1 MDLNRPADVLF
12 GEERTR
18 VLQRLSVLADGASGR
33 RIHEL
38 SGVRSL
44 RTTQRILHELVAAGL
59 VDVRHIGSA
68 NEYSLNRH
76 HVLWGPVEQLLATPS
91 RLETAMA
98 KILSET
104 LHDRGATT
112 ALYGSFAR
120 GEAGTDS
127 DVDVL
132 VIWDDDEHDE
142 SDATELLDTASRRIE
157 QLTGNHA
164 QLFPLSR
171 DELARLVER
180 GDPLID
186 SLRRDA
192 RQLTPGADLRRLL
205 RTAG

>member
-1 MDLNRPADVLF
+1 MDLSRPATVVF
-12 GEERTR
+12 GEDRTR
-18 VLQRLSVLADGASGR
+18 VLHRLSVLAEGTSGR

-44 RTTQRILHELVAAGL
+44 RTTQRILHEFVAAGL
-59 VDVRHIGSA
+59 VDVRQIGAS
-68 NEYSLNRH
+68 NEYVLNRH
-76 HVLWGPVEQLLATPS
+76 HVLWGPIEELLATPS
-91 RLETAMA
+91 RLEAAMA
-98 KILSET
+98 MILSET
-104 LHDRGATT
+104 LQDRGGTA

-127 DVDVL
+127 DVDIL

-142 SDATELLDTASRRIE
+142 RAATELLDTASRRIE

-171 DELARLVER
+171 KELARLIDR
-180 GDPLID
+180 DDPFID
-186 SLRRDA
+186 SLRREA

-205 RTAG
+205 RATG